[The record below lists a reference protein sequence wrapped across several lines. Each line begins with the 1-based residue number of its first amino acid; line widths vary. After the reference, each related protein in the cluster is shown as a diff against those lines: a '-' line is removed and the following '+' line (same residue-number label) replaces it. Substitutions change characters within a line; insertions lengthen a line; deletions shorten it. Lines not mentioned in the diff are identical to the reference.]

1 MKRKALQV
9 IQDNRQRMCN
19 QEEENIETVKKI
31 LEAGFQNLLIFLVI
45 LAVIDHHCHHC
56 LPDSVKSSLSCISKD
71 HRSIQFLQ
79 VVVIVIVTGV
89 CYCYFHRCMLKSLI
103 GQEETDLRQ
112 EKLNLEI
119 MKKRK
124 YLVHLLF
131 EIYFVACYVFSICF
145 QLIIKGILPKI
156 YEYVVLGI
164 HCVQCTWFIYSNGST
179 SPNSNS
185 S

>member
-1 MKRKALQV
+1 
-9 IQDNRQRMCN
+9 
-19 QEEENIETVKKI
+19 
-31 LEAGFQNLLIFLVI
+31 
-45 LAVIDHHCHHC
+45 
-56 LPDSVKSSLSCISKD
+56 
-71 HRSIQFLQ
+71 
-79 VVVIVIVTGV
+79 
-89 CYCYFHRCMLKSLI
+89 MLKSLI

>member
-1 MKRKALQV
+1 
-9 IQDNRQRMCN
+9 MCN
-19 QEEENIETVKKI
+19 QEEENIEAVKKI

-71 HRSIQFLQ
+71 HRSIQLLH
-79 VVVIVIVTGV
+79 VVVIVIVTCV
-89 CYCYFHRCMLKSLI
+89 CYFYCHRCMLLLLLLSQVRACYCYCHRCMLKSLI

-145 QLIIKGILPKI
+145 QLIIKGILPK
-156 YEYVVLGI
+156 YMYM
-164 HCVQCTWFIYSNGST
+164 
-179 SPNSNS
+179 
-185 S
+185 

>member
-1 MKRKALQV
+1 
-9 IQDNRQRMCN
+9 MCN
-19 QEEENIETVKKI
+19 QEEENIETVKEI
-31 LEAGFQNLLIFLVI
+31 LKAGFQNLLIFLVI

-71 HRSIQFLQ
+71 HRSIQLLQ

-89 CYCYFHRCMLKSLI
+89 CYFYCHKCMLLLLLLSQVRACYCYCHRCILKSLI

-131 EIYFVACYVFSICF
+131 EIYFVAYYVFSICF
-145 QLIIKGILPKI
+145 QLIIKGILPK
-156 YEYVVLGI
+156 YMYM
-164 HCVQCTWFIYSNGST
+164 
-179 SPNSNS
+179 
-185 S
+185 